1 MIPLINLM
9 FPRKFTAIGRACLF
23 AWVGGLLLAGCI
35 LPESPTQTPADM
47 ATPPLPTLA
56 PTALYPWRDEN
67 QVMSGICFEAAFDAA
82 GTVYVLRSAE
92 EHIHFYELA
101 DNSLLCRHPVTRYPF
116 DFTAGDALAG
126 LWNRGRGC
134 TARYDVLA
142 FNRDDAAQTFTI
154 TLRFV
159 VEGDCPYD
167 LVSPFWIGLPGLA
180 AYDIGI
186 NVDSGG

>member
-1 MIPLINLM
+1 MIPLINLTV
-9 FPRKFTAIGRACLF
+9 PRKFAAIGRVCLF
-23 AWVGGLLLAGCI
+23 ALAGGVLLAGCI
-35 LPESPTQTPADM
+35 QPASPTQTPVGM
-47 ATPPLPTLA
+47 ATPPLPSLA
-56 PTALYPWRDEN
+56 PTANYPWRDEN

-92 EHIHFYELA
+92 EHIRFYELA
-101 DNSLLCRHPVTRYPF
+101 DNSLLCRHPVTRYSF
-116 DFTAGDALAG
+116 DFSAGDALAG
-126 LWNRGRGC
+126 LWSRGRGC

-142 FNRDDAAQTFTI
+142 YNRDDAAQTFTM

-167 LVSPFWIGLPGLA
+167 LVSPFWVGLPGLA

-186 NVDSGG
+186 NVESGG